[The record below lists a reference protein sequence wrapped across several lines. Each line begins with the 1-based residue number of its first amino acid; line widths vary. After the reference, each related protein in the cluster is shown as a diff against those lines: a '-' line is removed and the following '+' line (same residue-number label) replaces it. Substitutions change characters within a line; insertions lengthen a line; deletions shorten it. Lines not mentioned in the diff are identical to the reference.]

1 VIDLAGPEH
10 EKGQAMSA
18 QYVLGVDL
26 GTTFT
31 AAAVAVGDEPPVA
44 VPLGSRAATM
54 PTVAYLGPDG
64 EFLVGEAAERRA
76 LTDPDWVVRRFK
88 RRIGD
93 ETPLWVGI
101 GAAATRTH
109 AHTLAAR
116 VISWVV
122 GQVTIRQG
130 GSPDH
135 VVVTHPVGWGPH
147 KQELLLRSLADLG
160 LTNVRLLTE
169 PEAAALAFAG
179 AGRLPVGALLGVY
192 DLGGGTFDASLLRV
206 EADGLFRPV
215 GRPVGLTDVGG
226 IDFDDAIL
234 AHVIDSLGAENV
246 NLDPSDPL
254 VSTALARLRQECVEA
269 KEALSVDT
277 AATVPVLLHP
287 LNTSVRLT
295 RSEFETMIAPAIA
308 ATVEALDAA
317 LDSLGDGEEIS
328 HLLLTGGSS
337 RIPLVT
343 QALSAHLGTGVRL
356 DRDLDPTIAVAMGAA
371 LAARPRPEPA
381 PAPASAVLEGVEV
394 AAETPVLV
402 PVPAPARPGAEVLE
416 LARPV
421 MPAQKHRSTQLAR
434 HLLVVGVVAAAAAGG
449 AIYGL
454 KAVQHQDD
462 PPVAATVQLQEDHPQ
477 AAPAVG
483 GPNAAAAPTPTPGA
497 TQPSPQAPT
506 VNRPAAPSVSRP
518 VYSRPAV
525 ISAPVSRGTRT
536 LADQAAP
543 RRVSASRPAIR
554 PQQQPQRP
562 AAAPAAPAP
571 AAPVAAPADNT
582 STGSTEFHEAPA
594 APAKPKPA
602 APRFSGFGPTAPPA
616 AP

>member
-1 VIDLAGPEH
+1 
-10 EKGQAMSA
+10 MSA

-93 ETPLWVGI
+93 ETPLWVGT
-101 GAAATRTH
+101 GPQASRHH

-122 GQVTIRQG
+122 GQVTVRQG
-130 GSPDH
+130 GAPDRI
-135 VVVTHPVGWGPH
+135 VVTHPVGWGPH
-147 KQELLLRSLADLG
+147 KQDLLLRSMADLG
-160 LTNVRLLTE
+160 LDNVTLLSE
-169 PEAAALAFAG
+169 PQAAALAFAG

-206 EADGLFRPV
+206 EPDGQFRPV

-234 AHVIDSLGAENV
+234 AHVIDSLGADNV

-287 LNTSVRLT
+287 LNTSVRVT
-295 RSEFETMIAPAIA
+295 RAEFEAMITPAIA
-308 ATVEALDAA
+308 ATVEALHAV
-317 LDSLGDGEEIS
+317 LDSLDDGEEIS

-371 LAARPRPEPA
+371 LAARPKPEPVA
-381 PAPASAVLEGVEV
+381 AAVAVLPDL
-394 AAETPVLV
+394 AEEAEEATTGGLPVLT
-402 PVPAPARPGAEVLE
+402 PAPARPGAEVAE
-416 LARPV
+416 LARPTV
-421 MPAQKHRSTQLAR
+421 PAQPRRAGR
-434 HLLVVGVVAAAAAGG
+434 LVRGALVLGVSAAATTGG
-449 AIYGL
+449 ALYGL
-454 KAVQHQDD
+454 HLVHHQDD
-462 PPVAATVQLQEDHPQ
+462 PPMAATVQLQEDHPQ
-477 AAPAVG
+477 ATPAVG
-483 GPNAAAAPTPTPGA
+483 GPDATPTPTA
-497 TQPSPQAPT
+497 APSVT
-506 VNRPAAPSVSRP
+506 RPAAPSVSRP

-525 ISAPVSRGTRT
+525 ITAPVVRRT
-536 LADQAAP
+536 VSDQAAP
-543 RRVSASRPAIR
+543 RRVSETRTAVR
-554 PQQQPQRP
+554 PQTQPRQP
-562 AAAPAAPAP
+562 VSAPVAPAAPAP
-571 AAPVAAPADNT
+571 APARPPAAPAT
-582 STGSTEFHEAPA
+582 SSGSTEFHEAPA
-594 APAKPKPA
+594 APAKPKPP
-602 APRFSGFGPTAPPA
+602 APRFTGFGPTAPPA
-616 AP
+616 P

>member
-1 VIDLAGPEH
+1 
-10 EKGQAMSA
+10 MSA

-44 VPLGSRAATM
+44 VPLGSRSATM

-88 RRIGD
+88 RRVGD
-93 ETPLWVGI
+93 ETPLWVGT
-101 GAAATRTH
+101 GAAATRH
-109 AHTLAAR
+109 QAHTLAAR

-160 LTNVRLLTE
+160 LTNVRLLSE

-206 EADGLFRPV
+206 EANGLFRPV

-234 AHVIDSLGAENV
+234 AHVIDSLDAENI

-277 AATVPVLLHP
+277 AATVPVLVHP

-317 LDSLGDGEEIS
+317 LDSLVDGEEIS

-343 QALSAHLGTGVRL
+343 QALSAHFGTAVRL
-356 DRDLDPTIAVAMGAA
+356 DRDLDPTVAVAMGAA
-371 LAARPRPEPA
+371 LAARPRPEPVA
-381 PAPASAVLEGVEV
+381 VPVLDDVLEDEP
-394 AAETPVLV
+394 TRDNLPVLI
-402 PVPAPARPGAEVLE
+402 PAPARPEAEVRE

-421 MPAQKHRSTQLAR
+421 PAAEPSRSGR
-434 HLLVVGVVAAAAAGG
+434 LVRGALVLGVVAAAAVGG
-449 AIYGL
+449 GVYGL
-454 KAVQHQDD
+454 NMVHHQDD

-477 AAPAVG
+477 ATPSVG
-483 GPNAAAAPTPTPGA
+483 GPSAVAAPTPTPGA
-497 TQPSPQAPT
+497 TQNSTPVT
-506 VNRPAAPSVSRP
+506 RAAVPSVSRP
-518 VYSRPAV
+518 VYSRPA
-525 ISAPVSRGTRT
+525 ISSPVSRGSRT
-536 LADQAAP
+536 VADQAAP
-543 RRVSASRPAIR
+543 RRASEPRAEIR
-554 PQQQPQRP
+554 PQRQPQRP
-562 AAAPAAPAP
+562 VAAPAGP

-582 STGSTEFHEAPA
+582 STGSTELHEAPA
-594 APAKPKPA
+594 APARPKPKPA
-602 APRFSGFGPTAPPA
+602 APQFTGFGPTAPPT
-616 AP
+616 P

>member
-1 VIDLAGPEH
+1 
-10 EKGQAMSA
+10 MSA

-54 PTVAYLGPDG
+54 PTVAFVGPDG

-93 ETPLWVGI
+93 ETPLWI
-101 GAAATRTH
+101 GDGPAATRHH

-122 GQVTIRQG
+122 GQVTVRQG
-130 GSPDH
+130 GSPDRI
-135 VVVTHPVGWGPH
+135 VVTHPVGWGPH
-147 KQELLLRSLADLG
+147 KQDLLLRSLADLG
-160 LTNVRLLTE
+160 LNNVTLLSE
-169 PEAAALAFAG
+169 PQAAALAFAG

-206 EADGLFRPV
+206 EPNGQFRPV
-215 GRPVGLTDVGG
+215 GRPIGLTDVGG

-234 AHVIDSLGAENV
+234 AHVIDSLGADNV

-287 LNTSVRLT
+287 LNTSVRVT
-295 RSEFETMIAPAIA
+295 RSEFEAMITPAIA
-308 ATVEALDAA
+308 ATVEALHAV
-317 LDSLGDGEEIS
+317 LDSLDEGEEIS

-343 QALSAHLGTGVRL
+343 QALSAHLGAGVRL
-356 DRDLDPTIAVAMGAA
+356 DRDLDPTVAVAMGAA
-371 LAARPRPEPA
+371 LAARPQPEPVA
-381 PAPASAVLEGVEV
+381 P
-394 AAETPVLV
+394 PVPLV
-402 PVPAPARPGAEVLE
+402 PDDLDDEPTGIIPALIPAPARPDAEVRE
-416 LARPV
+416 LVRPV
-421 MPAQKHRSTQLAR
+421 VVEQRR
-434 HLLVVGVVAAAAAGG
+434 GGRLVKGALVLGVVAATTTGG

-454 KAVQHQDD
+454 NLLHHHDD
-462 PPVAATVQLQEDHPQ
+462 PPVAQIVQLQEDHPQ
-477 AAPAVG
+477 AAPQVG
-483 GPNAAAAPTPTPGA
+483 GPDAAAAPTPSASPGTGA
-497 TQPSPQAPT
+497 ARTAVTRPVAPG
-506 VNRPAAPSVSRP
+506 VSRP

-525 ISAPVSRGTRT
+525 ISAPVRGIRT
-536 LADQAAP
+536 LSDQAAP
-543 RRVSASRPAIR
+543 RRVSETRPAVR
-554 PQQQPQRP
+554 PQQPGS
-562 AAAPAAPAP
+562 AP
-571 AAPVAAPADNT
+571 AAPVAPAPAPAQPQAKPAEST
-582 STGSTEFHEAPA
+582 SSGSTELHEAPA
-594 APAKPKPA
+594 APPQKA
-602 APRFSGFGPTAPPA
+602 APRFTGFGPTAPPT
-616 AP
+616 P